1 MLLVSFGDDS
11 ANDRLYVRSKDSVDK
26 VELVPLQ
33 SSTNLMEDFNSYK
46 LLLLR
51 QLFIHNQILFL
62 HSMVHFVLHFDFFA

>member
-1 MLLVSFGDDS
+1 MPMTDFMFVSKILWS
-11 ANDRLYVRSKDSVDK
+11 K

-46 LLLLR
+46 LLLLP